1 MRSLDNRV
9 PPPVVAACFATLAWL
24 VAPSSARD
32 SASSGAGVGVAVL
45 LAVTAA
51 AITAA
56 GAVRFRRART
66 TVNPLLPEN
75 ASTLVTSGIF
85 RYTRNP
91 MYLALTLALL
101 GVAAW
106 LWWAPALLAAAGFAA
121 YTTRFQIEPEERVL
135 RLKFGDAYARY
146 CQSVRRWL

>member
-1 MRSLDNRV
+1 MRWLDNRV
-9 PPPVVAACFATLAWL
+9 PPPVVAACFAALAWL

-32 SASSGAGVGVAVL
+32 SAWADAGVSVAAL
-45 LAVTAA
+45 LAVTAV

-56 GAVRFRRART
+56 GAVSFRRART
-66 TVNPLLPEN
+66 TVNPMLPEN
-75 ASTLVTSGIF
+75 ASTLVTSGIY

-91 MYLALTLALL
+91 MYLGLTLALL

-106 LWWAPALLAAAGFAA
+106 LWWLPALLAAAGFAA
-121 YTTRFQIEPEERVL
+121 YITRFQIAPEERVL
-135 RLKFGDAYARY
+135 RLKFGDAYVRY